1 MPLVDKRVVEMV
13 FKNQDFERKAQKSMD
28 TIDKLKKSTEFDK
41 GSAGIDAIA
50 SSVQKL
56 EARFSNVGII
66 GKRVLENLT
75 DTAMHMT
82 GKITSFL
89 TSGVVSGG
97 ISRAMNLEQSRFMM
111 QNLFKDE
118 EKVKAAMEDVNKS
131 VDGTAYS
138 LDQAALVA
146 TQFTAAGVS
155 TGKQLEEALKGL
167 AGSAATFN
175 TDYAGLGRVFTD
187 VASSGRVM
195 GDTLLQLSTRG
206 IPATQVFADFFNA
219 ISSGDES
226 IKDVPEDVKKM
237 VTSALKQSKKVSD
250 VTHVTAGEVKDMA
263 SEGLINFQMFSQAM
277 FTTFGENAAKANE
290 TFTGAMSNI
299 KSALG
304 RIGAGF
310 VEPLIVQNGPLVNML
325 NAIREKT
332 NEVKAGLVFNK
343 DVGNTEALSKR
354 VTDFVIDRIDAL
366 TKKLGE
372 LDIEKLL
379 TAFYNVVDGLI
390 NIGKVIKTV
399 ITPIGEAFREIFPKK
414 TTDDLV
420 TFTERFKAF
429 TEKLSITE
437 GTLNKIK
444 DIFKGFFSML
454 DAGKEI
460 LTGFISAFGPP
471 FIAVAKSVLSW
482 LGSMLVT
489 FGQFMQNIRDF
500 VMMLKASLTDSTDAI
515 GNIPDVIANKFNNS
529 AAFNTI
535 LAILRTFRDGVNSIM
550 NSFRKIRGDGIK
562 QQVGEMKED
571 ATVLDGILAGIKQFG
586 NSVLAIFKTI
596 KEMLAPVI
604 TWIEGVISGVFS
616 KTVAFLGTLDSD
628 HTMNL
633 IFDGGVAAIFAAI
646 ANAIKNVGRALSGGK
661 TGGIT
666 SAFTR
671 MITSISDALQTAKV
685 YLNAKTIKLVAD
697 AILEIVAA
705 IFLLAIIPEKEAT
718 RGLMLIVGIVGTL
731 MLVMKSLKKLSAN
744 ILDATTYTVIGV
756 AMMAVASAIL
766 MVVAAIFMISFIGYD
781 NIAKGLMVVS
791 LVCTILTTTI
801 KSITK
806 QANSSS
812 WKSIIGTAAMVAA
825 VSAALLAIV
834 ASIMLLSILTKIIG
848 PSSIFAAI
856 GAVLAIAVVLSASI
870 KMLLKAV
877 DNTTVGA
884 MAKMVISVTV
894 VTSALVLIT
903 TTVSVLS
910 IILGLIPTHIITKGL
925 LTLSAVILAT
935 MALCVIMVQGF
946 EGQKITK
953 TLNAVANYVT
963 LAGAIVLVSAAIGLI
978 AILLGGIPMTWL
990 IGGLAGMGLV
1000 MAALGLF
1007 YYELTKIGSKM
1018 DTKQLLKTIAKF
1030 ALLVTVTIGLFGS
1043 MLIMAAAVGGVVAIL
1058 GTTNLM
1064 EISSF
1069 VIAIL
1074 TTILVGALLT
1084 TKVPKFSKGLDAM
1097 AKAMVTLSKAFLL
1110 FAIASRFLEQALV
1123 DLKDLTDTDI
1133 DHIRKNLIGLS
1144 DAIAEA
1150 APNIG
1155 YAIFSILSAIIASL
1169 MAFILE
1175 NVPLIVSQTLDTLI
1189 VSLHE
1194 IVDRIPEILTMVY
1207 EVFYNIVEALRP
1219 MLGDIVNEVI
1229 LLLIDLINA
1238 LAKAIDKNSKPILDA
1253 VDRLID
1259 SIVKLVVEA
1268 LGRLFGQNHKDVSK
1282 WLNKYKT
1289 TLRNFVKWFGLAL
1302 AGLKIVGI
1310 MKKLGGIL
1318 TTLKEIIKKAKS
1330 IEIGTSGI
1338 RAAGAA
1344 IEQGPLAKVKAL
1356 NSYFGG
1362 HGILVGSISAF
1373 AIAGALALK
1382 HYVDAMDVVDQQ
1394 TEDMAKEAESAKEAY
1409 EEAYEKATS
1418 GAEEFQK
1425 ALSKNVTA
1433 EDEEWQ
1439 QLSLLK
1445 GKLGELVDSHGKV
1458 KEGSEDLASTIVTKL
1473 NDALGTNYDI
1483 VDGQITENGKLKDS
1497 YKEVSDAIDEMV
1509 AKQRASDILDSTKS
1523 DYEEA
1528 KKFLNDTANTTR
1540 YSELKYGD
1548 VIKET
1553 KESYEKLDRLRT
1565 NLFTKKDYENDILG
1579 TMQNMTVGKLMSKDV
1594 NAEAFWD
1601 ALEAGNAK
1609 GAKKW
1614 KKKIQE
1620 ALDSGTGE
1628 GADLWA
1634 WLDNNDY
1641 DTGFLNDVYTAYDNI
1656 TKAIKDQKDEYSSMQ
1671 GELKGLEE
1679 SFESYG
1685 NIVSQVDELQKAYA
1699 AGDTERMNQKVQEIE
1714 WGLQTAT
1721 ATNAEELAKQAQD
1734 NYKAYQADLNMYKHK
1749 EAGKTA
1755 AYMYQSAL
1763 RQKASLEE
1771 LNRKGVSI
1779 PGLGWQILQ
1788 WDLIAKSWQKK
1799 AEDETVELT
1808 PNLDVDVDTD
1818 DAEKKAKEGASDVAD
1833 SVDDGFDLG
1842 MVSNIPGTKKTMTE
1856 YAQSAIG
1863 AAKGKGG
1870 FDVNSPSKVFI
1881 AIGKSVVEGFV
1892 KGVNDDANL
1901 AVAAISKMATMT
1913 IAATNAALANQGK
1926 VSVKPIVD
1934 LSAIQNGSIQ
1944 GMLNGR
1950 SLALNSNVSSQI
1962 AASINST
1969 QFEAQMDKLS
1979 DQLRAMHSDMITIG
1993 NNNTK
1998 GLNNLG
2004 RTINGMQVV
2013 MNTGALVGQI
2023 AAPIDSAIGGIAA
2036 IKKRG

>member
-1 MPLVDKRVVEMV
+1 MPLVDKRIVEMV

-28 TIDKLKKSTEFDK
+28 TIDKLKKSTEFDRS
-41 GSAGIDAIA
+41 SAGIDAIA

-56 EARFSNVGII
+56 EARFSNVGIV

-118 EKVKAAMEDVNKS
+118 EKVKAAMDDVNKS

-155 TGKQLEEALKGL
+155 TGQELEEALKGL
-167 AGSAATFN
+167 AGAAATFN
-175 TDYAGLGRVFTD
+175 TDYASLGNVFTD

-226 IKDVPEDVKKM
+226 VKDVPDDIKKM

-250 VTHVTAGEVKDMA
+250 VAHVTAGEVKDMA

-343 DVGNTEALSKR
+343 EVGNTEALSKR

-366 TKKLGE
+366 TKKLGS

-379 TAFYNVVDGLI
+379 TAFYNVVDGLV

-420 TFTERFKAF
+420 AFTERFKAF
-429 TEKLSITE
+429 TEKLSVTE
-437 GTLNKIK
+437 NTIKTIK
-444 DIFKGFFSML
+444 DIFKGLFSLL
-454 DAGKEI
+454 DAGKTIIAGFINTFGPIFIEVAKRVISFIGDVAGAFGRFFQDIRSFVNAISESLKFPTDELTGLPEKIADEFKDSPAFRTVLGI
-460 LTGFISAFGPP
+460 LT
-471 FIAVAKSVLSW
+471 
-482 LGSMLVT
+482 
-489 FGQFMQNIRDF
+489 
-500 VMMLKASLTDSTDAI
+500 
-515 GNIPDVIANKFNNS
+515 
-529 AAFNTI
+529 
-535 LAILRTFRDGVNSIM
+535 TFRDGIQKILD
-550 NSFRKIRGDGIK
+550 SFRGIRRDG
-562 QQVGEMKED
+562 VTD
-571 ATVLDGILAGIKQFG
+571 AVDGVERDFSVLDTILSGLTKFADTLKKVFTKIGQI
-586 NSVLAIFKTI
+586 
-596 KEMLAPVI
+596 LAPVVSWVHDI
-604 TWIEGVISGVFS
+604 FHNALDEFKLIIS
-616 KTVAFLGTLDSD
+616 KIDTK
-628 HTMNL
+628 HTTSVVLN
-633 IFDGGVAAIFAAI
+633 GGLAYILTQI
-646 ANAIKNVGRALSGGK
+646 GNAIKNIGRGFSSGG
-661 TGGIT
+661 GIGH
-666 SAFTR
+666 
-671 MITSISDALQTAKV
+671 SISEMLTQIGNAMKTVKA
-685 YLNAKTIKLVAD
+685 YMNAKTLKLIAD
-697 AILEIVAA
+697 AILELVAA
-705 IFLLAIIPEKEAT
+705 IVLLAIIPTEDVT
-718 RGLMLIVGIVGTL
+718 RGLMSIFAIIGMLELIT
-731 MLVMKSLKKLSAN
+731 KSVEKLSSGLIDSGSMALIGFTMMELSAA
-744 ILDATTYTVIGV
+744 ILI
-756 AMMAVASAIL
+756 AVASI
-766 MVVAAIFMISFIGYD
+766 VVLAFIGYD
-781 NIAKGLMVVS
+781 NIVKGLFAISMIC
-791 LVCTILTTTI
+791 LMMTKTL
-801 KSITK
+801 KSVTK
-806 QANSSS
+806 TVTDSS
-812 WKSIIGTAAMVAA
+812 WKGIIGASALIASAA
-825 VSAALLAIV
+825 VAIMTIV
-834 ASIMLLSILTKIIG
+834 ASITVLAILTKFVG
-848 PSSIFAAI
+848 PGVIFTAI
-856 GAVLAIAVVLSASI
+856 GAVASI
-870 KMLLKAV
+870 
-877 DNTTVGA
+877 
-884 MAKMVISVTV
+884 
-894 VTSALVLIT
+894 ALVLGLTIKGIT
-903 TTVSVLS
+903 SVMDDVSVGTLAKTVIAVTAITASLVTISTVVSVLA
-910 IILGLIPTHIITKGL
+910 ILLGVIPTEILTRGL
-925 LTLSAVILAT
+925 LTLGAVVLAT
-935 MALCVIMVQGF
+935 MTLCAILVQGF
-946 EGQKITK
+946 GGQSMLEAIKAAGNFV
-953 TLNAVANYVT
+953 L
-963 LAGAIVLVSAAIGLI
+963 LAGTLVLVGTAIAAISSIIGLI
-978 AILLGGIPMTWL
+978 PFDILAVGL
-990 IGGLAGMGLV
+990 GGLALII
-1000 MAALGLF
+1000 AALMIF
-1007 YYELTKIGSKM
+1007 YVEITKIGARMKLSS
-1018 DTKQLLKTIAKF
+1018 LLKSIIKLT
-1030 ALLVTVTIGLFGS
+1030 LVIGVTTALFGGLLLMALS
-1043 MLIMAAAVGGVVAIL
+1043 IGAVIKVLGSINILEVSGFIMSIL
-1058 GTTNLM
+1058 G
-1064 EISSF
+1064 
-1069 VIAIL
+1069 V
-1074 TTILVGALLT
+1074 ILVGALLS
-1084 TKVPKFSKGLDAM
+1084 TKIPRFSKGLDVM
-1097 AKAMVTLSKAFLL
+1097 ANVLVKLSKAFVLFSTGAKLL
-1110 FAIASRFLEQALV
+1110 ISAMIK
-1123 DLKDLTDTDI
+1123 LKNLTDDEVKAI
-1133 DHIRKNLIGLS
+1133 NKNLVGMFEGIKN
-1144 DAIAEA
+1144 AMPVVVET
-1150 APNIG
+1150 
-1155 YAIFSILSAIIASL
+1155 IFVILSSIVKEL
-1169 MAFILE
+1169 MSFILE
-1175 NVPLIVSQTLDTLI
+1175 NVPLIVSQALDAFI
-1189 VSLHE
+1189 ISLHE

-1207 EVFYNIVEALRP
+1207 EVFYNVVEALRP
-1219 MLGDIVNEVI
+1219 MLDDIVNEII

-1253 VDRLID
+1253 VDHLID

-1268 LGRLFGQNHKDVSK
+1268 LGRLFGQNHKDISK
-1282 WLNKYKT
+1282 WLDKHKT

-1302 AGLKIVGI
+1302 AGLKIIGI

-1318 TTLKEIIKKAKS
+1318 KTLKEIIKKAKS
-1330 IEIGTSGI
+1330 IEIGTSSI
-1338 RAAGAA
+1338 KAAGNA

-1394 TEDMAKEAESAKEAY
+1394 TKDMEKEAELAKEAY
-1409 EEAYEKATS
+1409 EEAYEKATE
-1418 GAEEFQK
+1418 GANEFRK
-1425 ALSKNVTA
+1425 ALSKNVSA

-1458 KEGSEDLASTIVTKL
+1458 KEGSEELASTIVTKL

-1483 VDGQITENGKLKDS
+1483 VDGQIAENGKLKDS

-1523 DYEEA
+1523 DYAEA
-1528 KKFLNDTANTTR
+1528 KKFLNDTTNTTR
-1540 YSELKYGD
+1540 YNELKYGTAIQD
-1548 VIKET
+1548 AKD
-1553 KESYEKLDRLRT
+1553 KLDKLNKYRTSLFAKEDIDNFWAVDNDYGLLEIMSVGEFLDNTEESVKTLR
-1565 NLFTKKDYENDILG
+1565 
-1579 TMQNMTVGKLMSKDV
+1579 
-1594 NAEAFWD
+1594 
-1601 ALEAGNAK
+1601 
-1609 GAKKW
+1609 
-1614 KKKIQE
+1614 E
-1620 ALDSGTGE
+1620 ALKYA
-1628 GADLWA
+1628 GADLSTI
-1634 WLDNNDY
+1634 DKEIK
-1641 DTGFLNDVYTAYDNI
+1641 DTGLDADDSMMDFLRLRGDSKLVSSITSAYDSI
-1656 TKAIKDQKDEYSSMQ
+1656 TNEIETTTDAYKSME

-1685 NIVSQVDELQKAYA
+1685 NIVTQVDELQKAYA

-1771 LNRKGVSI
+1771 LKRKGVSF
-1779 PGLGWQILQ
+1779 PGLSLQISQ
-1788 WDLIAKSWQKK
+1788 WNLIAMAWKKK
-1799 AEDETVELT
+1799 AEEETIELT
-1808 PNLDVDVDTD
+1808 PSVDVDTD
-1818 DAEKKAKEGASDVAD
+1818 DAEAKAKEGGSDVAD
-1833 SVDDGFDLG
+1833 DVADAFDLG
-1842 MVSNIPGTKKTMTE
+1842 IVSNIPGTKSTMTE

-1870 FDVNSPSKVFI
+1870 FDSHSPSKVFI
-1881 AIGKSVVEGFV
+1881 GIGKSVVEGFV
-1892 KGVNDDANL
+1892 KGVNDDTGL
-1901 AVAAISKMATMT
+1901 AIAAMSKMATLT

-1993 NNNTK
+1993 NNNTA